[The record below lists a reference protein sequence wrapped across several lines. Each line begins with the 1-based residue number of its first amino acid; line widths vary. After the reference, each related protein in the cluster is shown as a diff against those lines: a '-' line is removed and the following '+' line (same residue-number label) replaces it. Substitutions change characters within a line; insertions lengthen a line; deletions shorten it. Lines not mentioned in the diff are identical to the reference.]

1 MERVGHSGEGL
12 DPWVSESVASSGSLG
27 SREGPVHTVSRPEHP
42 CPCLLALIF
51 ERGQACGP
59 KEQRAGEGVSCAVLG
74 GRPAR
79 GGEMSVRRS
88 WKASLGSR
96 GPWASRVG
104 THRLSWGS
112 LGGLRE
118 AAQSQVPVKGPS
130 GCPKGPQTVSRAIV
144 GGDQVPDVC
153 GRWGRGFTHVLGGGW
168 ESRI

>member
-1 MERVGHSGEGL
+1 M
-12 DPWVSESVASSGSLG
+12 
-27 SREGPVHTVSRPEHP
+27 HTVSRPEHP

-59 KEQRAGEGVSCAVLG
+59 KEQRAGEGVSCPVLG

-79 GGEMSVRRS
+79 GGEVSVRRS

-130 GCPKGPQTVSRAIV
+130 GCPKGPQTVSRATV